1 MPYRHLEHEADI
13 GILGIGAT
21 IEEAFEQGALAM
33 FAVQLDPDTV
43 DRKQEIEVE
52 VSADGLPELFV
63 ELLNELLALG
73 DLNDL
78 ALAELKTEDLR
89 ETEDG
94 WKLKARAC
102 GEPLDPEKQVL
113 ATEVKAATYSG
124 LSLTEHPDGYHIQCV
139 LDI

>member
-1 MPYRHLEHEADI
+1 MPYRHLEHDADI

-43 DRKQEIEVE
+43 VKKRELEVE
-52 VSADGLPELFV
+52 VSAGGLPELFV
-63 ELLNELLALG
+63 ELINELVALA

-78 ALAELKTEDLR
+78 ALAELRLHELR
-89 ETEDG
+89 ETEEG
-94 WKLKARAC
+94 WALKAKAL
-102 GEPLDPEKQVL
+102 GEPLDPDRHGL
-113 ATEVKAATYSG
+113 RTEVKAATYSG
-124 LSLTEHPDGYHIQCV
+124 LRLTEEADGYHIQCV